1 MLVTLKSPSV
11 PAKKPADKRRPR
23 IGVTVSAELLSLVE
37 GFAARKQWSL
47 SKAAEYLLEAGVNAQ
62 LSEEGRRHIGVDAA
76 KRQTAMKQ
84 ASDIANNDEMVRLL
98 ELLQK
103 AKELGLV

>member
-1 MLVTLKSPSV
+1 MSA
-11 PAKKPADKRRPR
+11 AKDNRRPR
-23 IGVTVSAELLSLVE
+23 IGVTVSPELLSLVE
-37 GFAARKQWSL
+37 GFAKRKQWSV

-62 LSEEGRRHIGVDAA
+62 LSDQGRQQIGIDAA
-76 KRQTAMKQ
+76 KRQTAMQKLGGMGT
-84 ASDIANNDEMVRLL
+84 ADEMAKVI